1 MLLKSSAVSIF
12 SVIYQIQII
21 LLLPLANKHMHD
33 NVIYF
38 QRALKFML
46 FNFSVMPDS
55 MNFMSS
61 ATDSSHFENSNW
73 YLYAMG
79 FESGS
84 SVTNL
89 GKYLVVFIIYISIIA
104 IFGCFYLYTFR
115 FEADSLGRVRMKKI
129 MDVVAL
135 KSMIRFILASYIFF
149 LLISLPE
156 VSGMYD
162 ESGSLGSLLTAYT
175 MLSICLAIFSVALI
189 EWFRFM
195 KQSTR
200 GKAVIFRELFNG
212 LNDSNYARFYPV
224 LWITRRI
231 MFVVVLTCFGS
242 LLSGVAK
249 LCILLAGQFTYLLY
263 FFGGKVMVHGKDKAF
278 EIINEVGILFCI
290 IVTVVGDDKATWSTS
305 VTTIYIVAILA
316 CNSLV
321 MLISIGKYSL
331 K

>member
-1 MLLKSSAVSIF
+1 MLYTLILVLGVISNLLCWMLLKSSAVSIF

-200 GKAVIFRELFNG
+200 GKAVIF
-212 LNDSNYARFYPV
+212 
-224 LWITRRI
+224 
-231 MFVVVLTCFGS
+231 
-242 LLSGVAK
+242 
-249 LCILLAGQFTYLLY
+249 
-263 FFGGKVMVHGKDKAF
+263 
-278 EIINEVGILFCI
+278 
-290 IVTVVGDDKATWSTS
+290 
-305 VTTIYIVAILA
+305 
-316 CNSLV
+316 
-321 MLISIGKYSL
+321 
-331 K
+331 